1 MAQKLDLTGL
11 TKQLQQAR
19 ETAAQAAPPAQGPEA
34 SPDNI
39 KPFPKTAKP
48 TAAKKTAKAKS
59 EAPKAKAK
67 KATPKAKPAV
77 TNNLDQPRRDDLL
90 PKQVNIPA
98 EYKLRFEILSRQFG
112 FKEERDF
119 FCKLIDDAPTERD
132 ALPPIDALL
141 NYPREDRKPKTLSI
155 SPDHKL
161 RFEILSRQL
170 GFSREWQ
177 FFCALLDH
185 YEREFN

>member
-11 TKQLQQAR
+11 TRQVQQAR
-19 ETAAQAAPPAQGPEA
+19 EKAEEAAPPKTPEA
-34 SPDNI
+34 EPDNI
-39 KPFPKTAKP
+39 KPFPTATKPPAARKAVKSKTD
-48 TAAKKTAKAKS
+48 
-59 EAPKAKAK
+59 APKAKTK
-67 KATPKAKPAV
+67 KAMPKPAPAV

-119 FCKLIDDAPTERD
+119 FCKLIDDSPNDRE
-132 ALPPIDALL
+132 ALPPIDALQD
-141 NYPREDRKPKTLSI
+141 YPRGDRKPKTLSI

-170 GFSREWQ
+170 GFSKEWQ

-185 YEREFN
+185 YERENN